1 MVHLPALPGAP
12 DHASRLQDIVAG
24 AVRDTATL
32 TAAGFDGVMIENFG
46 DAPFFADSVPPI
58 TVAALTRVVA
68 EVVAAT
74 DLPVGVNVLRN
85 DALAA
90 LAIAAATGAAYIRV
104 NVLSGVMYTDQGM
117 ITGRAAEVARTRAE
131 LCPDTAVLA
140 DVHVKHATPPAGQSI
155 TPAAVDLWERGG
167 ADAVIV
173 SGSGTGTATDRNDVT
188 AVRAAIPEAPLYLGS
203 GATAGTIR
211 EYDDVVHGAIVG
223 SAIKSGPIT
232 SPVDAELAA
241 EFVAAWRG

>member
-1 MVHLPALPGAP
+1 M
-12 DHASRLQDIVAG
+12 AG
-24 AVRDTATL
+24 ALRDAAAL
-32 TAAGFDGVMIENFG
+32 EAAGFDGLMIENFG

-58 TVAALTRVVA
+58 TVAALTRVAA

-90 LAIAAATGAAYIRV
+90 LAIAAATGAACVRV

-117 ITGRAAEVARTRAE
+117 ITGRGADVARTRAN
-131 LCPDTAVLA
+131 LCPDVAVLA

-155 TPAAVDLWERGG
+155 ASAAVDLWERGG

-173 SGSGTGTATDRNDVT
+173 SGTGTGTAAARDDVS
-188 AVRAAIPEAPLYLGS
+188 AVRAAIPDAPLYLGS
-203 GATAGTIR
+203 GATAGTIGDY
-211 EYDDVVHGAIVG
+211 EGVIHGAIVG
-223 SAIKSGPIT
+223 SAIKAGPVT
-232 SPVDAELAA
+232 SPIDPELAV